1 MVECWTC
8 GVTDPQEDIAIH
20 EGGHNI
26 QNEICEEC
34 FRVTPMTDEVRNG

>member
-8 GVTDPQEDIAIH
+8 GVTDPQEDIAVY

-34 FRVTPMTDEVRNG
+34 FRVAPMTDEVRNG